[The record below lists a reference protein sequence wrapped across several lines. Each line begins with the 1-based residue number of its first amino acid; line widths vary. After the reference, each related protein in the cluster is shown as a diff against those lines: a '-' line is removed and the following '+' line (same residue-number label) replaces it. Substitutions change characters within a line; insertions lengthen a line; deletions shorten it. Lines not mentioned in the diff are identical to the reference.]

1 VTPSGG
7 SWSTQQL
14 SEFLVA
20 VAACRDQVSAI
31 SGAIQW
37 AAEALE
43 AEVAAVVSD
52 DALVYSVG
60 FPRGQAPQQELR
72 AVAEQRSAEM
82 RVEGLGLLH
91 TISVPIEGTLP
102 GRLLLGRSDAGFDAE
117 EISLLRAMARGLAL
131 TLDNIHMLDRERRL
145 RAISERQA
153 ADNLR
158 LLDMVQERQALL
170 ERLSKIQ
177 VSISRRAPLQEVL
190 DAIVAGAGELL
201 GDEVVGLRLVD
212 REDPDYMTLVSI
224 AGLSD
229 EMRSKLRRSRI
240 TEGAGGRAII
250 EDRLVVVE
258 DYTSDAAA
266 MEALAGSAL
275 HAAMA
280 APVHENGRP
289 VGSIVVASSRP
300 ARRYTVTE
308 REMLLAFAHHAS
320 MALNDAKAVEEMRH
334 LAYHDSLTG
343 LPNRTLFTEHL
354 ERALARARRGGSRVT
369 VLFLDLDRFKMV
381 NDSMGHAA
389 GDHLLI
395 AVGERL
401 RQCLRSTDV
410 AARLGGDEFA
420 VLAEDS
426 DGETDADAV
435 AERILDALREPI
447 TVNGRELSV
456 TASVGVAVSGGA
468 DGDAQALLRNADL
481 AMYRAKVDGLGRYL
495 VFEQQMHTVVSER
508 VELEANLRRA
518 IGSNEFVVHYQP
530 IVGLAGGDV
539 VGVEALVRWAREG
552 EPLVSP
558 ADFIPV
564 AEEMGLIVPIGRWV
578 LRESMLQVR
587 RWQDEYPLLHRL
599 GLSVN
604 ISARQLRQPEL
615 VDDIVEALRATR
627 FDPACLTLEITETAL
642 MRDTSRALET
652 LDRLRA
658 LGIRLALDDFGTGY
672 SSLSYLREFPI
683 DVIKIDK
690 SFVQGITHGSEEAA
704 VARAVIEL
712 GRTLNIDTVAEGV
725 EGAHQLDELRSLR
738 CDYGQGYHFSRPL
751 AAEAMA
757 CLLHTEAARVA
768 ARLAA
773 TEAALLAA
781 GLRRGQVRAVRP

>member
-1 VTPSGG
+1 MTPSGG

-20 VAACRDQVSAI
+20 VASCRDQVSAI

-43 AEVAAVVSD
+43 AEVGAVIGHDVVV
-52 DALVYSVG
+52 DAVG
-60 FPRGQAPQQELR
+60 FPRGQVPEEELL
-72 AVAEQRSAEM
+72 AVAELRSTRLEVA
-82 RVEGLGLLH
+82 GLGPMH
-91 TISVPIEGTLP
+91 TISVPVEGTVP
-102 GRLLLGRSDAGFDAE
+102 GRLLLGRSDSDFDAE

-131 TLDNIHMLDRERRL
+131 SLDSLHMLERERRL
-145 RAISERQA
+145 RAVSEQQA
-153 ADNLR
+153 ADNRR
-158 LLDMVQERQALL
+158 LLEMLQERQVFL

-177 VSISRRAPLQEVL
+177 VSISRRAPLDEVL
-190 DAIVAGAGELL
+190 DAIVAGARELL
-201 GDEVVGLRLVD
+201 SDEIVGLRLVD
-212 REDPDYMTLVSI
+212 RDDPDYMTLVSI
-224 AGLSD
+224 TGVDDPVRAQ
-229 EMRSKLRRSRI
+229 LRRSRI

-250 EDRLVVVE
+250 EDRIVVVE
-258 DYTSDAAA
+258 DYAHSEIAMDAF
-266 MEALAGSAL
+266 AGSSL
-275 HAAMA
+275 CAAMA

-289 VGSIVVASSRP
+289 VGSIVVASARP
-300 ARRYTVTE
+300 GRSYTDTE

-320 MALNDAKAVEEMRH
+320 MALNDAKVVEEMRH

-343 LPNRTLFTEHL
+343 LPNRALFVEHL
-354 ERALARARRGGSRVT
+354 ERALARTRRDGSRVT

-381 NDSMGHAA
+381 NDSLGHAA
-389 GDHLLI
+389 GDHLLV

-401 RQCLRSTDV
+401 RRCLRATDV

-426 DGETDADAV
+426 EELADADVV

-447 TVNGRELSV
+447 TVSGRELSV
-456 TASVGVAVSGGA
+456 TASIGVAVSGAA
-468 DGDAQALLRNADL
+468 DGDAQSLLRNADL

-495 VFEQQMHTVVSER
+495 VFEQQMHTVLSQR

-518 IGSNEFVVHYQP
+518 ISADEFVVHYQP
-530 IVGLAGGDV
+530 IVGLADGDL
-539 VGVEALVRWAREG
+539 VGVEALVRWARGG
-552 EPLVSP
+552 EILVSP

-578 LRESMLQVR
+578 LHESMRQVR
-587 RWQDEYPLLHRL
+587 GWQDRHPGLHRL
-599 GLSVN
+599 SLSVN
-604 ISARQLRQPEL
+604 LSARQLRQPEL
-615 VDDIVEALRATR
+615 VDDIVEALKATR
-627 FDPACLTLEITETAL
+627 FDPTCLTLEITETAL

-690 SFVQGITHGSEEAA
+690 SFVDGIARGSEEAA

-725 EGAHQLDELRSLR
+725 EGAHQLEELRSLR

-751 AAEAMA
+751 PADALEP
-757 CLLHTEAARVA
+757 LLSAEAARVA
-768 ARLAA
+768 ERLDAA
-773 TEAALLAA
+773 EAALAAA
-781 GLRRGQVRAVRP
+781 GIGRVRVRAVRR